1 MDKYQ
6 ALQSFWSRFGLEAFD
21 ENIVYGGEE
30 APEFP
35 YITYNV
41 STDSLD
47 SPVPMS
53 ASLWYRS
60 PSWEA
65 ISLKTEQIAHEI
77 EENGVVP
84 LDVGYLWITKGTPFA
99 QRMNDPSDS
108 MIRRVYLN
116 ITAEYLTPY

>member
-6 ALQSFWSRFGLEAFD
+6 ALQSFWSGFELEAYD
-21 ENIVYGGEE
+21 ENIVYGGRE

-47 SPVPMS
+47 FPVPMS

-65 ISLKTEQIAHEI
+65 ISLKTEQIAKEI
-77 EENGVVP
+77 EENGVIP
-84 LDVGYLWITKGTPFA
+84 LDVGYLWIMKGTPFA

-116 ITAEYLTPY
+116 ITAEYLPPH